1 MSPGMHFKVC
11 AQFRVF
17 AVLCLQTSSTFCTL
31 AYTCK
36 NDTCLSS
43 HTRTHT
49 HHTRTH
55 TCTQCHLV
63 LICATTTQVTFLCM
77 CRELSLEVTAVPW
90 VTEARSH
97 VLLQHSHT
105 DYRRGL
111 LGHGKVASSALANV
125 HETKHTKSCWVLIT
139 VFSH

>member
-1 MSPGMHFKVC
+1 MHSLEC
-11 AQFRVF
+11 F
-17 AVLCLQTSSTFCTL
+17 AVLCLQTCLTFCTL
-31 AYTCK
+31 AYTRK

-43 HTRTHT
+43 HTRTHI
-49 HHTRTH
+49 TH
-55 TCTQCHLV
+55 THTQCHLV
-63 LICATTTQVTFLCM
+63 LIFATTAQVTFLCM

-97 VLLQHSHT
+97 VLLQHNHT

-125 HETKHTKSCWVLIT
+125 HETKHTKSFWVLIT
-139 VFSH
+139 VFSHCG